1 MDTEQEQTNKKYQDV
16 PKDKVLIYDVETTG
30 LSYEDDEILQL
41 SIIDGTGKVL
51 FNEYIKPTHWTL
63 WEQAEAIHHISPE
76 MVADKPPIAE
86 YRNILNNIFQS
97 AELLVGY
104 NNIGFDD
111 AFIENADISLP
122 EDALQYDV
130 MLEFAPIYGEWSDH
144 HQSYKWQKLVTC
156 ADYYG
161 FDWDSI
167 EENAHNSLGDCYAT
181 LHCFN
186 HMIDAKIPMQK

>member
-1 MDTEQEQTNKKYQDV
+1 MDTEQTNKKYQDV
-16 PKDKVLIYDVETTG
+16 PKEKVLIYDVETTG

-41 SIIDGTGKVL
+41 SIINGTGKVL
-51 FNEYIKPTHWTL
+51 FNEYFKPSHWTL

-76 MVADKPPIAE
+76 MVQDKPPIAE

-97 AELLVGY
+97 ADLLVGY

-130 MLEFAPIYGEWSDH
+130 MLEFAPIYGEWSEH

-167 EENAHNSLGDCYAT
+167 EEHAHNSLGDCYAT
-181 LHCFN
+181 LHCTALT
-186 HMIDAKIPMQK
+186 I